1 MCIEFSCSQLRASAI
16 LLVRASKN
24 FTVLWWKIDV
34 NPDYVVVGDRMGTD
48 VISGMES
55 SMAAIR
61 VLSGVSTRET
71 LRIYAYRPSIV
82 LDGMGDIP
90 S

>member
-1 MCIEFSCSQLRASAI
+1 
-16 LLVRASKN
+16 
-24 FTVLWWKIDV
+24 
-34 NPDYVVVGDRMGTD
+34 MGTD

>member
-1 MCIEFSCSQLRASAI
+1 MCIGFSCSQLRASAI

>member
-1 MCIEFSCSQLRASAI
+1 M
-16 LLVRASKN
+16 
-24 FTVLWWKIDV
+24 

-55 SMAAIR
+55 GMATIR

>member
-1 MCIEFSCSQLRASAI
+1 MCIGFSCSQLRASAI
-16 LLVRASKN
+16 LLIRASKN